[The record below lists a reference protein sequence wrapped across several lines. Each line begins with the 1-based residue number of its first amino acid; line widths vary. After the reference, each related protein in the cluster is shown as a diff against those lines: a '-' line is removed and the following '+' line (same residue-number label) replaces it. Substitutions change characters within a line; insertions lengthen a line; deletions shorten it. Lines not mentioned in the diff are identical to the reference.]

1 MGKDSLVS
9 PPVSRPATYDL
20 EDARRKIKR
29 VFRYLLELHRVK
41 TPPTV
46 HLNHYEWTLKLGTL
60 PSHPTIQRGAYWGS
74 PTGESTA
81 LEEGELLRVGRPKE
95 TDCPQPSVIIRNWM
109 RPGWD
114 QVATPTKALVRKSR
128 KIKTDEGG
136 VPEQFDDSEER
147 VDALDEWLD
156 RRNEWAAQEQDV
168 TDSLGVFSDLF
179 DLAGKIDRESEK
191 YQLYLADG
199 ILVMDHPAGQVKHP
213 LLLQRVHLDFNPLVP
228 EFTLRETSENPEIY
242 SPLLRYVGVDGRDL
256 LQVKETL
263 KKHHF
268 HPLDRDPT
276 SGFFKDLV
284 HRFWQDGRFFDS
296 PDLVEGPADGPYV
309 YRQPLIVL
317 GHRNHGFSDMLER
330 YMEAVDDCDELPE
343 SLLRIVG
350 VDTGRGAAREATGPV
365 DLLLTK
371 DANPE
376 QERVLRRLEE
386 TGAVLVQGPPG
397 TGKSHTI
404 ANLIGHLL
412 AQKKT
417 ILVTSHASKALRVVR
432 EHVVEPLRAL
442 CVSLLDSD
450 DESSKQLE
458 ESITGIVDYLSTTS
472 EKKLEKASQKI
483 SEKRAA
489 LRREYDG
496 LRKMLLEAIADEY
509 REIEIL
515 GDRKSPAEIART
527 LDEYEEHHAWI
538 PGPVGPAAELP
549 LTVDEVRELYAL
561 NGTLSRE
568 DEAILGSPLPDPEQV
583 PEPKEFAGLFDEIV
597 RLEATNLR
605 IGSECWTHESQMPGV
620 LGELLVTMQNA
631 ARIFESDEEWVLDCI
646 DAGRKG
652 KEDRKAWLGLIELI
666 DKSAQT
672 IPAKEELVLRH
683 GPRLKSNKPEKD
695 ILRVCN
701 EIIRHLEAGKKL
713 GRTLPVIH
721 PEWHDLILTTTVDEG
736 DPQEIPHFK
745 AIRNML
751 EVKALR
757 RDLRRRWERQMETL
771 ATPPVA
777 KLGAKP
783 EKDAKE
789 WIKPMRLALDWYHG
803 TWTEW
808 HKALERLGFYWER
821 FLQDNPPRPG
831 KYGDLLALQS
841 MLREKLPP
849 VLETRIRFLQ
859 LQGLHRKRDGWLAY
873 LSGLSKKDSSYPVT
887 KLFLHGVK
895 KKNFDSYSHAW
906 KRLHDLIGLKSAYE
920 RRWELLKR
928 LEKGARE
935 WAHAIHE
942 RLPPHDGEAVPG
954 DVSEAWKY
962 RHWEQALERMHGAD
976 LEGLQ
981 GKLSSVKKQLQTATA
996 SFVEKLAW
1004 SAQLSRTGL
1013 QQQQALNGWL
1023 ALHKKMGRGTGKRVG
1038 HLKEEARKILMEC
1051 RQAVPVWIM
1060 PLSRVVESFDVAE
1073 TRFDVVILDEASQN
1087 DVTGLVALAMAKEA
1101 VVVGDHEQVSPYAVG
1116 HDSDKIQGLIDEILE
1131 EIPNR
1136 QLYDGK
1142 TSVYD
1147 LARQSFGG
1155 TIRLL
1160 EHFRCVPDI
1169 IQFSNFLCYGGEIRA
1184 LREAS
1189 ASALEPHLVSR
1200 RVNGTAKDKLNHVE
1214 ALEVASLVAAICRL
1228 PEYEDSTIG
1237 VISMVGTEQALC
1249 IDSILRRRLSVTE
1262 YQRRRLLCGNASQFQ
1277 GDERD
1282 VMLLS
1287 MVDSPKGQPL
1297 HLRRRDDAKKV
1308 FNVAA
1313 SRARDQLWVVH
1324 SLDPGRDLKAG
1335 DLRLQL
1341 ISHVEDLDS
1350 LRKDSVEPQEHFASP
1365 FEKRLCTELAEAHY
1379 RTRLHWPVGDLTIDI
1394 VVESSSGKRVA
1405 LLCEGDRHDPPEDL
1419 AEMME
1424 RQVILERL
1432 GWKFFRLR
1440 ASEFFRDPR
1449 ESLKKLFRRL
1459 KSAGIDRAGAP
1470 DAQESAAATDE
1481 AESLRDKVLRRAEL
1495 IRNRW
1500 NETPGTM
1507 TPKKTRQKREDDA
1520 EQADEEEEAP
1530 AGEDA

>member
-1 MGKDSLVS
+1 MAKDSLVS
-9 PPVSRPATYDL
+9 PPVSGTATYDL
-20 EDARRKIKR
+20 EVARRKIKR

-60 PSHPTIQRGAYWGS
+60 PNHPTVQRGAYWGS
-74 PTGESTA
+74 TTGETTV

-114 QVATPTKALVRKSR
+114 QVATATKALHYKSR
-128 KIKTDEGG
+128 KIKTDGGG

-147 VDALDEWLD
+147 VDAFDEWLD

-168 TDSLGVFSDLF
+168 TESLGVFSDLF
-179 DLAGKIDRESEK
+179 DLSGKIDRESEK

-199 ILVMDHPAGQVKHP
+199 ILVMDHPAGQVRHP

-242 SPLLRYVGVDGRDL
+242 SPLLRYVGVDGKDL

-263 KKHHF
+263 ARHHF

-276 SGFFKDLV
+276 SGFFRDLV
-284 HRFWQDGRFFDS
+284 HRFWQDGRYFES
-296 PDLVEGPADGPYV
+296 PDLVEGHADGPYV

-330 YMEAVDDCDELPE
+330 YMESVDECDELPE

-350 VDTGRGAAREATGPV
+350 IESGRGADSEERAAAPV

-376 QERVLRRLEE
+376 QERVIRRLEE

-432 EHVVEPLRAL
+432 EKVVEPLRAL

-458 ESITGIVDYLSTTS
+458 ESIAGIVNYLSTTS
-472 EKKLEKASQKI
+472 EKKLEKASEKI

-489 LRREYDG
+489 LRKEYDG
-496 LRKMLLEAIADEY
+496 LRKTLLEAIANEY

-515 GDRKSPAEIART
+515 GEAKSPAEIART
-527 LDEYEEHHAWI
+527 LDEYEGHHDWI
-538 PGPVGPAAELP
+538 PGPVGPAVELP
-549 LTVDEVRELYAL
+549 LPVDDVRELYAL
-561 NGTLSRE
+561 NETLSRE
-568 DEAILGSPLPDPEQV
+568 DESVLASPLPDPEQL
-583 PEPKEFAGLFDEIV
+583 PHPKEFAALFDEIV
-597 RLEATNLR
+597 KLEATNLK
-605 IGSECWTHESQMPGV
+605 IGAECWVHGNQMPGV

-631 ARIFESDEEWVLDCI
+631 ARVFEADEEWVLDCI
-646 DAGRKG
+646 DAGRRA

-666 DKSAQT
+666 EKCAET
-672 IPAKEELVLRH
+672 IPAREELVLKH
-683 GPRLKSNKPEKD
+683 GPKLKTDKPDKD
-695 ILRVCN
+695 VLRICG

-721 PEWHDLILTTTVDEG
+721 PEWHDLILTTMVDEG
-736 DPQEIPHFK
+736 DPQEVVHFK
-745 AIRNML
+745 AIRNL
-751 EVKALR
+751 IQVKSLR
-757 RDLRRRWERQMETL
+757 KDLRRRWERQMESL
-771 ATPPVA
+771 ASPPA
-777 KLGAKP
+777 ERLGATP
-783 EKDAKE
+783 EKDAKQ
-789 WIKPMRLALDWYHG
+789 WVKPMRLALDWYRV

-808 HKALERLGFYWER
+808 HKAMERLGFHWER
-821 FLQDNPPRPG
+821 FLRDNPAQPG
-831 KYGDLLALQS
+831 KYGNLCLLRSL
-841 MLREKLPP
+841 LREKLVP
-849 VLETRIRFLQ
+849 VLETRIRFMQ
-859 LQGLHRKRDGWLAY
+859 LQGLRKKRDEWLAY
-873 LSGLSKKDSSYPVT
+873 LNALPKKNSSYPVT

-906 KRLHDLIGLKSAYE
+906 KRLHDLIGLTPSYE
-920 RRWELLKR
+920 RRWVLLKE
-928 LEKGARE
+928 LEKGALE

-942 RLPPHDGEAVPG
+942 RRPPHDTGEVPG
-954 DVSEAWKY
+954 NVADAWKY

-981 GKLSSVKKQLQTATA
+981 AKLSAVKKQLQTATA

-1200 RVNGTAKDKLNHVE
+1200 RVNGKAKDKINHVE

-1237 VISMVGTEQALC
+1237 VISMVGTDQALC

-1287 MVDSPKGQPL
+1287 MVDSPKDQPL

-1341 ISHVEDLDS
+1341 ISHVEDLAS
-1350 LRKDSVEPQEHFASP
+1350 LRKDSVEPQERFASP

-1394 VVESSSGKRVA
+1394 VVESSGGKRVA
-1405 LLCEGDRHDPPEDL
+1405 LLCEGDRHDPPEEL

-1459 KSAGIDRAGAP
+1459 KNAGIDRAGAP
-1470 DAQESAAATDE
+1470 DAKEPAATTDE
-1481 AESLRDKVLRRAEL
+1481 AESLRDKVLRRAEM

-1507 TPKKTRQKREDDA
+1507 TPNKKRRKKEDDA
-1520 EQADEEEEAP
+1520 EPGEEAP
-1530 AGEDA
+1530 ASEDE

>member
-9 PPVSRPATYDL
+9 PPGSGTATYDL
-20 EDARRKIKR
+20 EHAKTKIKR

-46 HLNHYEWTLKLGTL
+46 HVNHYEWTLKLGTL

-74 PTGESTA
+74 ATGAGPS
-81 LEEGELLRVGRPKE
+81 LEPGEVLRVGRPKG

-114 QVATPTKALVRKSR
+114 QVGTATKALVYKSR
-128 KIKTDEGG
+128 KIKTDGGG
-136 VPEQFDDSEER
+136 VPESFEDSEER
-147 VDALDEWLD
+147 IDAFDEWLD
-156 RRNEWAAQEQDV
+156 RRNEWAAQEQGV

-179 DLAGKIDRESEK
+179 DLSGKIDRESEK

-199 ILVMDHPAGQVKHP
+199 ILVMDHPAGQVRHP
-213 LLLQRVHLDFNPLVP
+213 LLLQRVQLDFDPLVP

-263 KKHHF
+263 KTQHF

-276 SGFFKDLV
+276 SGFFRDLV

-296 PDLVEGPADGPYV
+296 PELVDQADGPYV
-309 YRQPLIVL
+309 YRQPLVML

-330 YMEAVDDCDELPE
+330 YMESVDDCDELPE

-350 VDTGRGAAREATGPV
+350 IDTGRGADREAESRGV

-376 QERVLRRLEE
+376 QERVIRRLEE

-412 AQKKT
+412 AEKKT

-432 EHVVEPLRAL
+432 EQVVEPLRAL

-489 LRREYDG
+489 LRKEYDR
-496 LRKMLLEAIADEY
+496 LRKTLLEAIAAEY
-509 REIEIL
+509 KEIEIL
-515 GDRKSPAEIART
+515 GDDKSPAEIART
-527 LDEYEEHHAWI
+527 LEEYEGKHDWI
-538 PGPVGPAAELP
+538 PGPVGPATELP
-549 LTVDEVRELYAL
+549 LTVDEVAELYAL
-561 NGTLSRE
+561 NETLSRE
-568 DEAILGSPLPDPEQV
+568 DEAILASPLPDPEQL
-583 PEPKEFAGLFDEIV
+583 PTPKDFAALFDEIV
-597 RLEATNLR
+597 KLEASNLK
-605 IGSECWTHESQMPGV
+605 IGSEAWVHDNQMPGV

-631 ARIFESDEEWVLDCI
+631 ARVFETDEEWVLDCI
-646 DAGRKG
+646 HAGRKG

-666 DKSAQT
+666 EKSAAE

-683 GPRLKSNKPEKD
+683 GPKLKSDKPAKD
-695 ILRVCN
+695 VVRVCGA
-701 EIIRHLEAGKKL
+701 IIRHLQAGKKL

-721 PEWHDLILTTTVDEG
+721 PEWHDLILSTTVDEG
-736 DPQEIPHFK
+736 EPCEVAHFQ
-745 AIRNML
+745 AIRNL
-751 EVKALR
+751 LQVKDLR
-757 RDLRRRWERQMETL
+757 KDLRRRWERQMESL
-771 ATPPVA
+771 GAGR
-777 KLGAKP
+777 LGAKP
-783 EKDAKE
+783 EKEAKE
-789 WIKPMRLALDWYHG
+789 WLKPIKLALDWYHG
-803 TWTEW
+803 TWGEW
-808 HKALERLGFYWER
+808 YKALERLGFHWER

-831 KYGDLLALQS
+831 KYGDLRVVKGL
-841 MLREKLPP
+841 LREKLPP
-849 VLETRIRFLQ
+849 VLETRIRLVQLRGLQ
-859 LQGLHRKRDGWLAY
+859 RKRDEWLNY
-873 LSGLSKKDSSYPVT
+873 LSGLPKKNTSYPVT

-906 KRLHDLIGLKSAYE
+906 KRLHDLIGLRPSYE
-920 RRWELLKR
+920 RRWALLKV
-928 LEKGARE
+928 LENGALE

-942 RLPPHDGEAVPG
+942 RRPPHDGGAVPG
-954 DVSEAWKY
+954 DASEAWKF
-962 RHWEQALERMHGAD
+962 RHWEQALARMHEAD

-981 GKLSSVKKQLQTATA
+981 AKLSSVKKQLQNATA

-1116 HDSDKIQGLIDEILE
+1116 HDTDKIQGLIDEILE

-1200 RVNGTAKDKLNHVE
+1200 RVNGTAVDKVNHVE
-1214 ALEVASLVAAICRL
+1214 ALEIASLVAALCRL

-1282 VMLLS
+1282 VILLS

-1341 ISHVEDLDS
+1341 ISHVEDLAS
-1350 LRKDSVEPQEHFASP
+1350 LRNDAVEPHERFASP
-1365 FEKRLCTELAEAHY
+1365 FEKRLCTELAEAHF
-1379 RTRLHWPVGDLTIDI
+1379 RTHLHFPVGDLTIDI
-1394 VVESSSGKRVA
+1394 VVESSGGKRVA
-1405 LLCEGDRHDPPEDL
+1405 LLCEGDRNDPPEDL

-1440 ASEFFRDPR
+1440 ASEFFRNPGG
-1449 ESLKKLFRRL
+1449 SLKKLFRRL
-1459 KSAGIDRAGAP
+1459 KSAGIDRAGAAT
-1470 DAQESAAATDE
+1470 DAERAAAATE
-1481 AESLRDKVLRRAEL
+1481 EGESLKEKVLRRAEV
-1495 IRNRW
+1495 IRSRW
-1500 NETPGTM
+1500 NETAATM
-1507 TPKKTRQKREDDA
+1507 SPKKRRRKKD
-1520 EQADEEEEAP
+1520 EEEAP
-1530 AGEDA
+1530 EDGEE